1 LQRRAV
7 PHQVQALDPGNGHA
21 LPRQA
26 DYHRLM
32 LQTVEPDKVK
42 LTKADRTRARLIEV
56 AKRLY
61 QEHGSD
67 HVTVRRIAAAAKI
80 EAGTISSQCRSRAE
94 IMRAGL
100 ESGVGGAREEVMQA
114 IADTGPDS
122 SPLDRLRAALGA
134 HLKYTLREHFS
145 SRLRSIRRLPKRLR
159 DRHMQQEREY
169 AAIFANL
176 LAEAAGKGLLRD
188 GFDLSVVRMLVLGA
202 LTWTAEWFD
211 PEGSMSPDDVAGE
224 LMAMLTTGVFRG
236 SDLAGPRASR
246 PALVGGPEA
255 RGPARD

>member
-1 LQRRAV
+1 
-7 PHQVQALDPGNGHA
+7 
-21 LPRQA
+21 
-26 DYHRLM
+26 M
-32 LQTVEPDKVK
+32 LQSVETDKVK

-80 EAGTISSQCRSRAE
+80 EAGSIYYHFRSRDE
-94 IMRAGL
+94 IMRAVL
-100 ESGVGGAREEVMQA
+100 ESGVGGARDEVLQA
-114 IADTGPDS
+114 IAETGPES

-169 AAIFANL
+169 AALFARL
-176 LAEAAGKGLLRD
+176 LREAHKQGLLRD
-188 GFDLSVVRMLVLGA
+188 GYNLSVVRMLLLGA
-202 LTWTAEWFD
+202 LTWVAEWYD
-211 PEGSMSPDDVAGE
+211 PDGPMTADDVADE
-224 LMAMLTTGVFRG
+224 LMRVVTKGIAK
-236 SDLAGPRASR
+236 
-246 PALVGGPEA
+246 
-255 RGPARD
+255 

>member
-1 LQRRAV
+1 
-7 PHQVQALDPGNGHA
+7 
-21 LPRQA
+21 
-26 DYHRLM
+26 M
-32 LQTVEPDKVK
+32 LQTVESDKVK

-80 EAGTISSQCRSRAE
+80 EAGSIYYHFRSRDE
-94 IMRAGL
+94 IMRAVL
-100 ESGVGGAREEVMQA
+100 ESGVGGARDEVMQA

-169 AAIFANL
+169 AALFARL
-176 LAEAAGKGLLRD
+176 LREAHKQGLLRD
-188 GFDLSVVRMLVLGA
+188 GYNLSVVRMLVLGA
-202 LTWTAEWFD
+202 LTWVAEWYD
-211 PEGSMSPDDVAGE
+211 PEGPMTPDDVADE
-224 LMAMLTTGVFRG
+224 LMRVVTRG
-236 SDLAGPRASR
+236 IAK
-246 PALVGGPEA
+246 
-255 RGPARD
+255 

>member
-1 LQRRAV
+1 
-7 PHQVQALDPGNGHA
+7 
-21 LPRQA
+21 
-26 DYHRLM
+26 M
-32 LQTVEPDKVK
+32 LQTLEPEKVK

-80 EAGTISSQCRSRAE
+80 EAGSIYYHFRSRDE
-94 IMRAGL
+94 IMRAVL
-100 ESGVGGAREEVMQA
+100 ERGVGGARDEVMQA
-114 IADTGPDS
+114 ITDTGPDS

-169 AAIFANL
+169 AALFARL
-176 LAEAAGKGLLRD
+176 LREAHKQGLLRD
-188 GFDLSVVRMLVLGA
+188 GYNLSVVRMLLLGA
-202 LTWTAEWFD
+202 LTWVTEWYD
-211 PEGSMSPDDVAGE
+211 PEGPMTADDVADE
-224 LMAMLTTGVFRG
+224 LMRVVTNGIAK
-236 SDLAGPRASR
+236 
-246 PALVGGPEA
+246 
-255 RGPARD
+255 